1 MCANWAFA
9 PFLSQHTQHIEHGC
23 TADILTLVKRAHV
36 SVLIYMCVYEREKE
50 RWGWGEEERK
60 TERERERGGGEA
72 GVKSLALICTDPTLL
87 RNTMATHVP

>member
-1 MCANWAFA
+1 MCAKWAFA
-9 PFLSQHTQHIEHGC
+9 PFLSQNTQHIEHGC

-60 TERERERGGGEA
+60 TEREREGGGSWSQIS
-72 GVKSLALICTDPTLL
+72 GIDL
-87 RNTMATHVP
+87 H